1 LEGTLKDYTKKSCVA
16 CSINAPIVEKEALN
30 QFLNSHPDWELAKIL
45 NIPQI
50 NRVYTFSKYLL
61 ALSFVTGI
69 AELAEKEGHHPDILL
84 EYNKVT
90 VRWWSHKIKNIH
102 ENDLIMAA
110 KSDFIFNEL

>member
-1 LEGTLKDYTKKSCVA
+1 LERTLKDYTNKNCVA
-16 CSINAPIVEKEALN
+16 CSINAQIVEKEALS
-30 QFLNSHPDWELAKIL
+30 QFLNFHPDWELTEIL

-50 NRVYTFSKYLL
+50 NRVYRFSKYLSGV
-61 ALSFVTGI
+61 SFVNRI
-69 AELAEKEGHHPDILL
+69 AELAENEGHHPDILL

-110 KSDFIFNEL
+110 KSDFLFKGL